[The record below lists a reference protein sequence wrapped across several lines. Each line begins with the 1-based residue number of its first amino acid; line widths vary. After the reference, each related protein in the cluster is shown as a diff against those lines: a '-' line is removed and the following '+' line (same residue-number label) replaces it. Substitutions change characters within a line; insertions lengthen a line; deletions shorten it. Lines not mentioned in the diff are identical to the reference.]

1 MVSEDTTKPSPPAST
16 LLAIGKRDFIC
27 KNWDSAAE
35 KFSQAAE
42 KFTEEVGQDNLQT
55 GEAYYWYGKA
65 LLECARKNADNF
77 LGTDAEKDEVK
88 PLEGEQGEEENENE
102 GKGQEEDPENNEEA
116 ENEGDGEEE
125 AQEDEDDDEEEQT
138 DQELAYSMF
147 ELARSIY
154 ENLPLNKITTATET
168 IKAEIF
174 LSIGDILGEEGHL
187 EDAIKEYQASL
198 NILLNEKYFSTTF
211 RRTSEVYFS
220 LGVTY
225 DAIYKYDSAKECY
238 EKCLAILENKLSE
251 LKKLGSE
258 GTENFDVE
266 NLKTADKKEYNHI
279 NELIPEIKERIIDSQ
294 NSKEKHDQDKE
305 MLRQVLLNQATTN
318 SFEAASSSK
327 SKNIENEKA
336 TSNINH
342 LVSRK
347 RKSMENDGKIDEE
360 NKENVGVDSKKI
372 NANL

>member
-102 GKGQEEDPENNEEA
+102 GEGQEEDPENNEEA
-116 ENEGDGEEE
+116 ENEDDGEEE

-327 SKNIENEKA
+327 S
-336 TSNINH
+336 TSSINH